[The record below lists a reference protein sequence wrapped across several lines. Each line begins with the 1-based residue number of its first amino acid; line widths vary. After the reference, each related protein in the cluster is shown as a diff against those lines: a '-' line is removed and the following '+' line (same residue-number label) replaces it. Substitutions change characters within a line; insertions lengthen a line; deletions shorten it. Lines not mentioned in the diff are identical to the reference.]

1 MGGSNE
7 LGNIRIRLGC
17 HHYRRHHQLGPL
29 PWMVRMRLALIPPI
43 SMIDQTFATDYQ
55 LMLPHL
61 IHDAKYS
68 DAFFKHSDNPGTF
81 VILDNGVA
89 EGELIDFGHIMAVA
103 KGYSVDEVVLPD
115 VLLNARATQSHSHHM
130 HDLYLNAG
138 IDFMFVAQGE
148 TEEEVKD
155 SVMYAADHL
164 DKVTTIGIPRH
175 LISTLYMPFARW
187 RIVDWMVRE
196 KLNERFA
203 IHLLGMNGEAPYEM
217 YMNTSRLKT
226 YVRGFDTSAPYNFAY
241 ARLLMENGG
250 IASRPLDYFGKFVN
264 EFDMYAL
271 HRNLGYMFGGL
282 V

>member
-1 MGGSNE
+1 
-7 LGNIRIRLGC
+7 
-17 HHYRRHHQLGPL
+17 
-29 PWMVRMRLALIPPI
+29 VKLALIPPI
-43 SMIDQTFATDYQ
+43 SMIDQTFSTDYQ

-61 IHDAKYS
+61 VHDAKYS
-68 DAFFKHSDNPGTF
+68 DAFFKHCDNPGTF

-103 KGYSVDEVVLPD
+103 KTYRVDEVVLPD
-115 VLLNARATQSHSHHM
+115 VLLGARATQNHSKHM
-130 HDLYLNAG
+130 HDLYHDAG

-148 TEEEVKD
+148 TEEEVHD
-155 SVMYAADHL
+155 SIKFAADHL
-164 DKVTTIGIPRH
+164 DKVKTIGIPRH

-187 RIVDWMVRE
+187 RVVDWMVTNG
-196 KLNERFA
+196 LDARFN
-203 IHLLGMNGEAPYEM
+203 IHLLGMNGEAPFEM
-217 YMNTSRLKT
+217 YMNTQRLKT

-241 ARLLMENGG
+241 GKLLMEQGG
-250 IASRPLDYFGKFVN
+250 IASRPMDYFGKFPS